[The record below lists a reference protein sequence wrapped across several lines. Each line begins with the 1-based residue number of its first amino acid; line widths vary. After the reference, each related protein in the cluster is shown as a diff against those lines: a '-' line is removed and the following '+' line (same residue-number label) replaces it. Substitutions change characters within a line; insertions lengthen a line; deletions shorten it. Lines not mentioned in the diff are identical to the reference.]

1 MADDLIPIT
10 PPDATPITPP
20 EVSEEINLMDRSL
33 AGLRDALEQLQ
44 AQEADVEAQEKERA
58 KTPLAL
64 RLEVVSCE
72 YMSVTFPPDKTI
84 PVYHQGEVACPFGK
98 LTPDQECRDCSHVR
112 YIPYGSH
119 LPTHE
124 KRYQAHGMVIPV
136 RDETQAEQI
145 ATLFDSMNLRPMR
158 RIQYE
163 IAHVKRLIA
172 QAESRRHEAV
182 ARETER
188 HQAGQARG

>member
-1 MADDLIPIT
+1 MADELIPVSQTDPIAVT
-10 PPDATPITPP
+10 PA
-20 EVSEEINLMDRSL
+20 EVSEDIKL
-33 AGLRDALEQLQ
+33 ADQTLDGLRDALEKLV
-44 AQEADVEAQEKERA
+44 AQEAEIEAQEKERA

-72 YMSVTFPPDKTI
+72 YMSVTFPADKTI

-98 LTPDQECRDCSHVR
+98 QTPDQDCRDCSHVR

-124 KRYQAHGMVIPV
+124 KRYQAHGMIIPI
-136 RDETQAEQI
+136 RDEEQADEI

-158 RIQYE
+158 RVQYE

-182 ARETER
+182 AREMER